1 MLKLADQS
9 GLTIIEDDIFAD
21 FEHSPAPRL
30 AAFDGLDRVIHI
42 GSFSK
47 TLSASVR
54 CGFIA
59 ARPDWI
65 EGLIDLKI
73 ATSFGGGRLA
83 AELVLNV
90 LSDGSYRKHMEGLR
104 RRLSRAMGE
113 VSARLKALGIAP
125 WIEPQA
131 GMFLWCR
138 LPDGVD
144 AADVAREA
152 LAENIVLAPGN
163 AFSLSQS
170 ATSFLRFNVAQS
182 GDVRVFE
189 VLRKVIAR
197 RRKSA
202 VA

>member
-1 MLKLADQS
+1 M
-9 GLTIIEDDIFAD
+9 
-21 FEHSPAPRL
+21 
-30 AAFDGLDRVIHI
+30 IHI

-47 TLSASVR
+47 TLSASAR

-90 LSDGSYRKHMEGLR
+90 LRDGSYRKHIEGLR
-104 RRLSRAMGE
+104 LRLSRAMGE
-113 VSARLKALGIAP
+113 VNTRLKSLGIEP
-125 WIEPQA
+125 WLEPQA
-131 GMFLWCR
+131 GMFLWSR
-138 LPDGVD
+138 LPDGID

-182 GDVRVFE
+182 RDIRIFE
-189 VLRKVIAR
+189 ALRKAIAR
-197 RRKSA
+197 QRKSA